1 MTGESPEEGLETD
14 GGPAPGRNNAKDV
27 MAIYFRLGASTS
39 LAAQQTLTLAFAV
52 WKSRNQ

>member
-52 WKSRNQ
+52 WKSRKQ